1 MIDHLVLATPDV
13 ATTARRVREEWG
25 VGVVAGG
32 AHVGRGTR
40 NELTGLGSATYLEIV
55 GPDADQP
62 APAFSRPFGVDDL
75 AAASLVAWCARPLR
89 PLPDVVGSVAALG
102 IDLGEI
108 IDMTRTRPD
117 GVVLQWQL
125 TLPLLDAAHRGTTPF
140 LIDWLA
146 SAHPSDTVP
155 QEAVLEELHI
165 THPSPD
171 LLRAVLHEVGASDVI
186 ELSAGAPRLQATVR
200 TPRGRF
206 SL

>member
-32 AHVGRGTR
+32 A
-40 NELTGLGSATYLEIV
+40 GLGSARYLEIV

-108 IDMTRTRPD
+108 IDMTRARPD

-146 SAHPSDTVP
+146 SARRRRLCWRSCT
-155 QEAVLEELHI
+155 
-165 THPSPD
+165 SPIPA
-171 LLRAVLHEVGASDVI
+171 RICCAPCSTR
-186 ELSAGAPRLQATVR
+186 SAPAT
-200 TPRGRF
+200 
-206 SL
+206 SSS

>member
-1 MIDHLVLATPDV
+1 M
-13 ATTARRVREEWG
+13 
-25 VGVVAGG
+25 
-32 AHVGRGTR
+32 
-40 NELTGLGSATYLEIV
+40 
-55 GPDADQP
+55 
-62 APAFSRPFGVDDL
+62 
-75 AAASLVAWCARPLR
+75 
-89 PLPDVVGSVAALG
+89 VGSVAALG

-108 IDMTRTRPD
+108 IDMTRARPD

-146 SAHPSDTVP
+146 SAHPSETLP